1 MMDYLHDPD
10 GPALRA
16 RKNIQKSSEQK
27 QKPCGRLEMLLQ
39 SASTDSTFTS
49 LIHNKIKNF
58 ILEHLVYHIGNK
70 S

>member
-27 QKPCGRLEMLLQ
+27 QKPCGKLEMLFQ
-39 SASTDSTFTS
+39 SASADSTFTG
-49 LIHNKIKNF
+49 LIHKKNQEF
-58 ILEHLVYHIGNK
+58 Y